1 MKRNVGA
8 FDQVLRIC
16 LGFILITWL
25 LVDQT
30 AARWW
35 GLLGVVPLL
44 TGWSGSCPLY
54 AMIGLSTCGDQ
65 STTRAPSH

>member
-8 FDQVLRIC
+8 LDQVLRIS

-30 AARWW
+30 SARWW
-35 GLLGVVPLL
+35 GLLGLVPLL

-54 AMIGLSTCGDQ
+54 GAMGMSTAGHKGGL
-65 STTRAPSH
+65 PSSPH